1 VEDEMNKVLVTG
13 GAGFIGSHLV
23 EALLEKRCQI
33 TVIDDL
39 SSGHLE
45 NLDHIKDQIT
55 FIKGDIRDVELI
67 ERAARGCDTVFHLAA
82 IVSVPKTVL
91 NPLESAGVND
101 VGTLLVF
108 ETARKMGVR
117 RVIISSSC
125 AVYGDDPQLPKKEIM
140 MPRPLSPYAVHK
152 LAGEH
157 YASIY
162 HKLYGLETVA
172 LRYFNVY
179 GPRQDPSSPYSG
191 VISIFMSKA
200 IANSPP
206 TIYGDGAQYRD
217 FIFVADVVQANLLA
231 AVSTKAPGRVFNI
244 GSGDFVRVNQLWDKI
259 CALSGSGTEPRY
271 ETSRPGDIVESVA
284 DIDTAGGVLEF
295 GPAYSFDRGLKATYE
310 WYLEQQVNENK
321 TEY

>member
-1 VEDEMNKVLVTG
+1 MNKVLVTG

-23 EALLEKRCQI
+23 EALLEKGCQVA
-33 TVIDDL
+33 VIDDL
-39 SSGHLE
+39 SSGHLA

-55 FIKGDIRDVELI
+55 FIKGDIRDTDLI
-67 ERAARGCDTVFHLAA
+67 DKAASGCDTVFHLAA
-82 IVSVPKTVL
+82 IVSVPKTVR

-108 ETARKMGVR
+108 EAARKMGVR

-125 AVYGDDPQLPKKEIM
+125 AVYGDDPQLPKKELM
-140 MPRPLSPYAVHK
+140 MPKPLSPYAVHK

-162 HKLYGLETVA
+162 HKLHGLETVA

-217 FIFVADVVQANLLA
+217 FIFVADVVQANLQA
-231 AVSTKAPGRVFNI
+231 AVSTKAPGQVFNI
-244 GSGDFVRVNQLWDKI
+244 GSGGFVRINQLWDKI
-259 CALSGSGTEPRY
+259 CAISGSDIEPRY
-271 ETSRPGDIVESVA
+271 EATRPGDIVESVA
-284 DIDTAGGVLEF
+284 DIDTAGDVLEF
-295 GPAYSFDRGLKATYE
+295 GPAYSFDQGLKATYE
-310 WYLEQQVNENK
+310 WYLKQQEH
-321 TEY
+321 

>member
-1 VEDEMNKVLVTG
+1 MNKVLVTG

-23 EALLEKRCQI
+23 KTLLEKGYQLA
-33 TVIDDL
+33 VIDDL
-39 SSGHLE
+39 SSGHLA
-45 NLDHIKDQIT
+45 NLEHVKNQIT
-55 FIKGDIRDVELI
+55 FIKGDIRDAELI
-67 ERAARGCDTVFHLAA
+67 ERAVIGCDTVFHLAA
-82 IVSVPKTVL
+82 MVSVPKTVR

-101 VGTLLVF
+101 VGTLLVL
-108 ETARKMGVR
+108 EAARKMGVR

-152 LAGEH
+152 LTGEH

-162 HKLYGLETVA
+162 HKLHGLETVA

-200 IANSPP
+200 IANLSP

-231 AVSTKAPGRVFNI
+231 AMSTKAPGQVFNI
-244 GSGDFVRVNQLWDKI
+244 GSGGFVRINQLWDKI
-259 CALSGSGTEPRY
+259 CAISGSDIEPRY

-284 DIDTAGGVLEF
+284 DIDAARDVLEF

-310 WYLEQQVNENK
+310 WYLEQQQLTNNIA
-321 TEY
+321 